1 MIKYP
6 DKNNTASMITKIKNI
21 ILLTIAILTTVN
33 PLISAEPEK
42 LWGISKTELISRL
55 KLENYSTF
63 KPEDNPEYSNKI
75 IDFFSTMNPDE
86 RAVITIIKS
95 PGSPEI
101 EYCFFN
107 EKLYS
112 ISEEWGNVDRNK
124 AHNILKALVDRY
136 AEPLTDGKNL
146 YTIYSF
152 KKNKTKILVYKKA
165 IDEKSVQIKVYFYST
180 DLFGMF
186 LSE

>member
-1 MIKYP
+1 
-6 DKNNTASMITKIKNI
+6 MITKTKNI
-21 ILLTIAILTTVN
+21 ILLIIAVLTTVN

-75 IDFFSTMNPDE
+75 IDFFSTMNPEE
-86 RAVITIIKS
+86 RAVITVIKS
-95 PGSPEI
+95 PGTPEM

-112 ISEEWGNVDRNK
+112 VSEVWGNVERNK
-124 AHNILKALVDRY
+124 AHNILKSLVEKY
-136 AEPLTDGKNL
+136 SQPSTDEKNP
-146 YTIYSF
+146 YSIYSF

-165 IDEKSVQIKVYFYST
+165 IDEKSVQIKVYYYST
-180 DLFGMF
+180 DLFGLF